1 MPTIGMMILELRLN
15 KILLATSASAH
26 ILHHCLSWQTSITGQ
41 QVPGLYIQCQLLWI
55 VLTNSD
61 CMQKQEETC
70 SHYRKWLSA
79 VAECAK
85 ALTDS
90 KAQVVKA
97 EADVKVRLHAVP
109 RFSASINPYFW
120 FWYGM

>member
-1 MPTIGMMILELRLN
+1 M
-15 KILLATSASAH
+15 
-26 ILHHCLSWQTSITGQ
+26 CD
-41 QVPGLYIQCQLLWI
+41 YIAVKTQCQI
-55 VLTNSD
+55 VLVSHGPTVRAM
-61 CMQKQEETC
+61 CHQQHFCQTQYLAFTELQKSEETC

-97 EADVKVRLHAVP
+97 EADVKVTC
-109 RFSASINPYFW
+109 
-120 FWYGM
+120 